1 MPNTKTLAEHKTTAF
16 WKRWA
21 ISMLGVYPPLVVL
34 VLATQSMLQDFPIIV
49 SLFVIAVCL
58 TGITAGLTLPF
69 LHRRFHRWLNT

>member
-1 MPNTKTLAEHKTTAF
+1 MPDIKALAEHKTPAF

-34 VLATQSMLQDFPIIV
+34 VLATQSMLQGFPIIA

-58 TGITAGLTLPF
+58 TGLTTGVILPF
-69 LHRRFHRWLNT
+69 LHHRFHRWLNI